1 MHNIS
6 GNISANIACKKVSDF
21 IIFFNLIGRYDV
33 LTVSRLAKYL
43 IKDINGDWSKP
54 SIKFFRS
61 NGAYGYIIWLT
72 IINYYFEKKE
82 ISIEKLVTDVAS
94 YASRR
99 TVLEFINKGV
109 EGKFINKKTSN
120 EDKRKILIE
129 PSDTTIKEY
138 SEWSSTFIKSVI

>member
-1 MHNIS
+1 
-6 GNISANIACKKVSDF
+6 VSK
-21 IIFFNLIGRYDV
+21 
-33 LTVSRLAKYL
+33 LAKYL
-43 IKDINGDWSKP
+43 ISDLKGDWSKP

-72 IINYYFEKKE
+72 IINCCFEKKE
-82 ISIEKLVTDVAS
+82 ISIEKLVTDIEQ

-109 EGKFINKKTSN
+109 EGKFINKKNSN

-138 SEWSSTFIKSVI
+138 SEWSNKFIKSIV

>member
-1 MHNIS
+1 
-6 GNISANIACKKVSDF
+6 
-21 IIFFNLIGRYDV
+21 
-33 LTVSRLAKYL
+33 VSRLAKYL
-43 IKDINGDWSKP
+43 IKDLKGDWSKP

-72 IINYYFEKKE
+72 IINSYFEKKE

-99 TVLEFINKGV
+99 TVLDFINKGV
-109 EGKFINKKTSN
+109 EGKFINKKNST

-129 PSDTTIKEY
+129 PSNTTVKEY
-138 SEWSSTFIKSVI
+138 SGWSSEFIKSVI

>member
-1 MHNIS
+1 MS
-6 GNISANIACKKVSDF
+6 K
-21 IIFFNLIGRYDV
+21 
-33 LTVSRLAKYL
+33 LARYL
-43 IKDINGDWSKP
+43 ISDLKEGWSKP

-72 IINYYFEKKE
+72 LINCYFEKKE
-82 ISIEKLVTDVAS
+82 IYIEKLGADIET

-99 TVLEFINKGV
+99 TVLDFVNRSV
-109 EGKFINKKTSN
+109 EGKFINKKNSN

-138 SEWSSTFIKSVI
+138 SEWSNKFIKSIV